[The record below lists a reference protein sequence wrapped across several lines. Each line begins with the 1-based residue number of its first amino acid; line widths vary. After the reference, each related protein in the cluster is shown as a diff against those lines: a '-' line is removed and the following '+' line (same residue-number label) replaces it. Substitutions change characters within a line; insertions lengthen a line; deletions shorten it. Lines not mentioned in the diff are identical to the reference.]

1 MYKIVNIKPSGP
13 VYSLRVP
20 IISPVM
26 GVQMSVGDILRCIH
40 SRAAVTEILPNG
52 EKIALNLSNYDKDN
66 SKEVVPVEVKELEI
80 TVLDKEP
87 VQIKKE
93 DPIKHKIKKEVPV
106 ESIEDLKAKIQDK
119 VQEIPKKE
127 IVPEPIKK
135 EIVPEIIEDLKVE
148 TKEPEQIVVTT
159 VENTSKEDVKS
170 IDSDPA
176 YFKEVEKQKEKIKK

>member
-1 MYKIVNIKPSGP
+1 
-13 VYSLRVP
+13 
-20 IISPVM
+20 
-26 GVQMSVGDILRCIH
+26 
-40 SRAAVTEILPNG
+40 
-52 EKIALNLSNYDKDN
+52 
-66 SKEVVPVEVKELEI
+66 
-80 TVLDKEP
+80 
-87 VQIKKE
+87 
-93 DPIKHKIKKEVPV
+93 
-106 ESIEDLKAKIQDK
+106 LKAKIKDK

>member
-127 IVPEPIKK
+127 IVPE
-135 EIVPEIIEDLKVE
+135 IIEDLKVE